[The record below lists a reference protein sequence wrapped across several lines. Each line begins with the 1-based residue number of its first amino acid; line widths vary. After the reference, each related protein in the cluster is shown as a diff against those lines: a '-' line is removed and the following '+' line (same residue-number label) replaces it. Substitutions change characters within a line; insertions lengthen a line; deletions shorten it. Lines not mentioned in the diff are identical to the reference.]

1 MSKTASQRGRSNR
14 RRGHDFERWVAHELR
29 PVFPDAA
36 RGFQTRGGTAE
47 ETDIKGTPFAF
58 ELKVGAQPNIRAAMK
73 QVTEA
78 HPQGTPVVVTKRTRE
93 EVLVTMRFDDWFD
106 LVAAVYGIKEEPCS
120 STSE

>member
-1 MSKTASQRGRSNR
+1 
-14 RRGHDFERWVAHELR
+14 
-29 PVFPDAA
+29 
-36 RGFQTRGGTAE
+36 
-47 ETDIKGTPFAF
+47 
-58 ELKVGAQPNIRAAMK
+58 MK